1 MEDMEDVEFFQGSY
15 HNNMGVTVEEKGEYE
30 LAKDA
35 HVASIA
41 YLQKPFKDAL

>member
-1 MEDMEDVEFFQGSY
+1 MEDINFSQCSD
-15 HNNMGVTVEEKGEYE
+15 HNNMGVTLEEKGEYE

-35 HVASIA
+35 RVASIA